1 MKNRNKSASLTN
13 VNRNCIIG
21 PVDFKARQNEMKTLE
36 ESRRIINEID
46 RKMAHLFQERMEAV
60 REIAAFKQEHDLSV
74 FDPEREQTVLNR
86 NIGEYPDDGTRDLY
100 VAFLQNTMDLS
111 KQYQHRL
118 II

>member
-1 MKNRNKSASLTN
+1 
-13 VNRNCIIG
+13 
-21 PVDFKARQNEMKTLE
+21 MKTLE
-36 ESRRIINEID
+36 ESRLVINEID
-46 RKMAHLFQERMEAV
+46 RRMAQLFLERMEAV
-60 REIAAFKQEHDLSV
+60 REIASFKQEHEMPV

-118 II
+118 IR